1 MAKTDPKPA
10 KLTTNKKTPSARAT
24 AEKAQAAKGRT
35 HTRPKFQP
43 QSKQERVL
51 GLLKQPKG
59 TTIATITKVTGW
71 QPHSV
76 RGFFSGV
83 VKKKLQLTLTSEK
96 TGDERF
102 YRVAKSG
109 AAA

>member
-1 MAKTDPKPA
+1 MAKTNLKPA
-10 KLTTNKKTPSARAT
+10 KLTTNKKTPHARAT
-24 AEKAQAAKGRT
+24 AEKAQAVKSRSHA
-35 HTRPKFQP
+35 RPKGQP

-76 RGFFSGV
+76 RGFFSGI
-83 VKKKLQLTLTSEK
+83 VKKKLQLTVTSEK
-96 TGDERF
+96 VGDDRF
-102 YRVAKSG
+102 YRIAKSG
-109 AAA
+109 ASA

>member
-1 MAKTDPKPA
+1 VAKTNQQPA
-10 KLTTNKKTPSARAT
+10 KLTTNKKVSHARCSAEKVRAT
-24 AEKAQAAKGRT
+24 RSPARSKG
-35 HTRPKFQP
+35 QP

-51 GLLKQPKG
+51 ALLRQPKG
-59 TTIATITKVTGW
+59 TTIATITEVTGW

-83 VKKKLQLTLTSEK
+83 VKRKLQLPLTSEK
-96 TGDERF
+96 VGVDRH
-102 YRVAKSG
+102 YRIAKSG